1 MSEMKTI
8 LVLNA
13 IINKEN
19 MAELPTYLG
28 GVMPIFAKH
37 GGKLIGKYKTVQQ
50 LAGEESPEIIAI
62 HEFPNAE
69 VINNMIN
76 GNDFEAFA
84 DLRAKV
90 FTKLNMVICNEM

>member
-28 GVMPIFAKH
+28 GVMPI
-37 GGKLIGKYKTVQQ
+37 L
-50 LAGEESPEIIAI
+50 
-62 HEFPNAE
+62 
-69 VINNMIN
+69 
-76 GNDFEAFA
+76 
-84 DLRAKV
+84 
-90 FTKLNMVICNEM
+90 LNMEVS